1 MRRGGKSERVFTSLL
16 SLEWVVSEIRKKDRK
31 TEHASNNFAVFG
43 PWLARTTTTRRIE
56 LTWLEMPVF
65 LCQVNQIGMIAQS
78 SPWLG
83 VVEFLIH
90 FHVWSNLLHKTTAV
104 WVLTLFEKKNRIEG
118 YDNWNDTAIQMR
130 CESTQKSLEH
140 HSCMSAETAVLDHSL
155 PSQSKTQF

>member
-78 SPWLG
+78 SP
-83 VVEFLIH
+83 
-90 FHVWSNLLHKTTAV
+90 
-104 WVLTLFEKKNRIEG
+104 
-118 YDNWNDTAIQMR
+118 
-130 CESTQKSLEH
+130 
-140 HSCMSAETAVLDHSL
+140 
-155 PSQSKTQF
+155 